1 MVVDLGVGIEGTVE
15 DELPEALLCQTR
27 YDKVDLDGGARLVVG
42 AHQSSSSASTSTGA
56 TTGAL
61 PGTSTTD
68 KSPVRATAAS
78 AELNS
83 SPTVTTQSSSSK
95 HRNQQ
100 KS

>member
-27 YDKVDLDGGARLVVG
+27 YDRVDLDGGARLVVG
-42 AHQSSSSASTSTGA
+42 AYQSSARSSTSAIAGAVAIASTADKSLARA
-56 TTGAL
+56 TT
-61 PGTSTTD
+61 
-68 KSPVRATAAS
+68 S
-78 AELNS
+78 AEFDS
-83 SPTVTTQSSSSK
+83 IPTVTTQSSSSK